1 MKKIQQLKELLVL
14 KQELQEDLMQY
25 LEKEFYGLY
34 EYLSNG
40 EKVEEFVLAPH
51 QAMILL
57 EEKGELNNLLRNPLE
72 LEFQEEVNLENSRVS
87 RIGVLCA
94 EDVQLC
100 YMKKNRFK
108 YLMIQSIS

>member
-1 MKKIQQLKELLVL
+1 MKKIQQLKELLAL

-25 LEKEFYGLY
+25 LEEEFYGLY

-40 EKVEEFVLAPH
+40 EQVNEFVLAPH

-57 EEKGELNNLLRNPLE
+57 EVKEELEKLLSSPLE
-72 LEFQEEVNLENSRVS
+72 LEFQEEVNLKYSMVL

-100 YMKKNRFK
+100 YS
-108 YLMIQSIS
+108 MISYCK

>member
-1 MKKIQQLKELLVL
+1 MKKIQQLKELIAL

-25 LEKEFYGLY
+25 LEEEFYGLY

-40 EKVEEFVLAPH
+40 EQVDEFVLAPH

-57 EEKGELNNLLRNPLE
+57 EERGELNNLLSNPLE
-72 LEFQEEVNLENSRVS
+72 LEFQEEVNLKNSMVL

-94 EDVQLC
+94 EDVQL
-100 YMKKNRFK
+100 YYAVK
-108 YLMIQSIS
+108 